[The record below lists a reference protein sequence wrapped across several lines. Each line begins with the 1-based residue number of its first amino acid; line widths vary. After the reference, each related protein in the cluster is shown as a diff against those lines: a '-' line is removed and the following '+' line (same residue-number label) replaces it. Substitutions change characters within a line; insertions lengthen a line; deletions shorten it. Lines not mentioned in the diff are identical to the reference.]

1 MEEKLKQLME
11 IVSRQTVK
19 ILQLK
24 EEIQTAQNLQDSDEL
39 YYSKYNKAKADNLEL
54 QNTIANL
61 EMKLSQANFELERRN
76 KALLKAGIRI

>member
-11 IVSRQTVK
+11 IVSRQTAK

>member
-11 IVSRQTVK
+11 IVSRQTAK

-24 EEIQTAQNLQDSDEL
+24 EEVQTAQNLQDSDEL